1 MKNNRQR
8 GFTLIE
14 LMIVI
19 IIMGLLAGIVAPE
32 MFGKVG
38 SSQRKIAQTQ
48 MLSLDTS
55 LQTFRLD
62 VGDFPEN
69 LEELRVSDK
78 KGWDGPYL
86 NRSIPM
92 DPWGNPYVYRTPGD
106 NGTDYYMASYGKDGR
121 VGGEGDNEDIVLE
134 W

>member
-1 MKNNRQR
+1 MQNNRQR

-32 MFGKVG
+32 MFGKVD
-38 SSQRKIAQTQ
+38 SSKRKIAQTQ
-48 MLSLDTS
+48 MSAFDTA

-69 LEELRVSDK
+69 LQELRASDK
-78 KGWDGPYL
+78 RGWDGPYFKK
-86 NRSIPM
+86 SIPL
-92 DPWGNPYVYRTPGD
+92 DPWQNPYIYRTPGE
-106 NGTDYYMASYGKDGR
+106 NGADYYMASYAKDGR
-121 VGGEGDNEDIVLE
+121 LGGEDDNEDIVVK

>member
-38 SSQRKIAQTQ
+38 SSQRKVANTQ
-48 MLSLDTS
+48 MLAFDTA
-55 LQTFRLD
+55 LQTYRLD
-62 VGDFPEN
+62 VGDFPKT

-78 KGWDGPYL
+78 RGWDGPYFKK
-86 NRSIPM
+86 SIPM

-106 NGTDYYMASYGKDGR
+106 NGADYYMATYGKDGR
-121 VGGEGDNEDIVLE
+121 IGGEGDNEDVVLK